1 MSEAAAILRQAAD
14 IVEGPRQRTHGD
26 VEHSFALAARYW
38 SLRLGVPV
46 DPVAVAD
53 CLGLFK
59 LVRSQCGSPHP
70 DHYVDR
76 AGYAGIAGQLAGMS
90 RTDSEQNC

>member
-14 IVEGPRQRTHGD
+14 IVDGPRQQTHGD
-26 VEHSFALAARYW
+26 VDESFALVARYW
-38 SLRLGVPV
+38 SLRLGVSV

-53 CLGLFK
+53 CMGLFK
-59 LVRSQCGSPHP
+59 LARSQCGEPHP

-76 AGYAGIAGQLAGMS
+76 AGYAGIAGQLAAGK
-90 RTDSEQNC
+90 RAR